1 MNIMRS
7 IEMSKCYYE
16 RLIFFHSAYF
26 GGMNTEYTS
35 LRRLIEEDDFQ
46 DIFEQYYDRQL
57 FGRYGN
63 MGVII

>member
-35 LRRLIEEDDFQ
+35 LRRLIEEDD
-46 DIFEQYYDRQL
+46 DRQL